1 MPWQDVVLLIIIGG
15 LVLGVW
21 IAFLNLDR
29 LAGKQ
34 LKELDDRTTRPIPP
48 DAAAKDAPKPEE
60 PAKDAPP
67 QEPKSPGP

>member
-1 MPWQDVVLLIIIGG
+1 MPWQDIVVLVIIGA

-34 LKELDDRTTRPIPP
+34 LKELDERTTRPIPP
-48 DAAAKDAPKPEE
+48 PAPASDAKDAPAAE
-60 PAKDAPP
+60 APP
-67 QEPKSPGP
+67 GPPKPG